1 MSDAS
6 SRLEARAGPTN
17 ERLDPWIA
25 AFVSALL
32 HLLAL
37 LALLYAST
45 PTVTT
50 PQGAAGGSR
59 VKVDFVGET
68 RQPAT
73 QGPPSPP
80 PTRTP
85 QPVPAPPAASPVQS
99 TLVDQSD
106 NPVPPNA
113 ATASDGPAP
122 TPALQPME
130 RPSVSPP
137 QRSEATD
144 AATQRQAR
152 APAASPPATTRRP
165 RVWGQPPGLVQ
176 EDTAPVNTGLSRS
189 PAVGRSRG
197 NEASS
202 ADASLEV
209 GGYQVHYQLVS
220 EARLRTW
227 RDAGMTELFMPLPGT
242 TRYMVCPLETALKRE
257 SGPCRLLD
265 PDSPQLKA
273 IGDAREVIAMQQV
286 YRRGELV
293 WRGPGPYR

>member
-6 SRLEARAGPTN
+6 NRLEARAGPTH

-50 PQGAAGGSR
+50 PQGAASGGR
-59 VKVDFVGET
+59 VEVDFVGET

-80 PTRTP
+80 PARTLR
-85 QPVPAPPAASPVQS
+85 PVPAPPAASHVRS
-99 TLVDQSD
+99 TLVERTDD
-106 NPVPPNA
+106 PVPPNA
-113 ATASDGPAP
+113 PTASDGP

-130 RPSVSPP
+130 RPGVSPP
-137 QRSEATD
+137 QPSEATD

-152 APAASPPATTRRP
+152 APAANPPASTRRRP
-165 RVWGQPPGLVQ
+165 RVWGQPPGMIE
-176 EDTAPVNTGLSRS
+176 EDADPVNAGPSRS
-189 PAVGRSRG
+189 PAPGRGRG
-197 NEASS
+197 DEASS
-202 ADASLEV
+202 ADASLEA
-209 GGYQVHYQLVS
+209 GDYQVHYQLVS

-227 RDAGMTELFMPLPGT
+227 RDAGMTELF
-242 TRYMVCPLETALKRE
+242 
-257 SGPCRLLD
+257 
-265 PDSPQLKA
+265 
-273 IGDAREVIAMQQV
+273 
-286 YRRGELV
+286 
-293 WRGPGPYR
+293 